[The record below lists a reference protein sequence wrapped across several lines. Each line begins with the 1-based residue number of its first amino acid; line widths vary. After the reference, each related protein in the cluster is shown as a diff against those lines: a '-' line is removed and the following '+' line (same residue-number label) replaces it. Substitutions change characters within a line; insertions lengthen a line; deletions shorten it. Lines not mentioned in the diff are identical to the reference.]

1 MPSNAEEQR
10 IFDIR
15 DYVPDRKI
23 PKILKIPEISF
34 VPEIDDYKPTGK
46 TLFYELKKKEVAEE
60 GFKRFIYELNLD
72 KSFS

>member
-1 MPSNAEEQR
+1 MPSNADEQR

-23 PKILKIPEISF
+23 PKVLKIPEINLY
-34 VPEIDDYKPTGK
+34 ERTGK
-46 TLFYELKKKEVAEE
+46 TLFYELKEKETVEE

-72 KSFS
+72 KTFS